1 MLPAWID
8 RQEYPFSPR
17 KFTLPVGE
25 MSYLDEGQGEPL
37 LMIHGNPSWSFE
49 FRHLIKSLSAHCRC
63 LAPDH
68 IGFGLSDKPQ
78 HWGYLPQQHADNLEV
93 WLEALDL
100 EEITMVVGDWGGP
113 LGLSYAICHPD
124 RVKQIVI
131 TNTWMWSVRDD
142 WYYQFFS
149 RFVGGAVGRWLIR
162 RYNFFASTILKA
174 TFGDREKLTPEIH
187 QHYLKPFSNPQER
200 TGTHVFPRQI
210 IGSSEW
216 LQSLWEQRDTF
227 SGKVKL
233 IAWGMKDIA
242 FREKELNRWCKAF
255 PAAKGV
261 RFPSAGHFLTE
272 ELPRELTAEL
282 NDLLGI

>member
-17 KFTLPVGE
+17 KFTLPAGE

-49 FRHLIKSLSAHCRC
+49 FRHLIKSLSPHCRC

-68 IGFGLSDKPQ
+68 IGFGLSDKPR
-78 HWGYLPQQHADNLEV
+78 HWEYLPQQHADNLEV

-100 EEITMVVGDWGGP
+100 EEITMIFGDWGGP
-113 LGLSYAICHPD
+113 LGLSYAIRHPD

-142 WYYQFFS
+142 WYYQAFS
-149 RFVGGAVGRWLIR
+149 RFIGGAVGRWLIR

-174 TFGDREKLTPEIH
+174 TFGDRQKLTPEIH

-216 LQSLWEQRDTF
+216 LQSLWEQRDAL

-233 IAWGMKDIA
+233 IVWGMKDIA

-255 PAAKGV
+255 PAAKVV
-261 RFPSAGHFLTE
+261 RFPSAGHFLAE
-272 ELPRELTAEL
+272 ELPRQLTAEL
-282 NDLLGI
+282 KDLLGI